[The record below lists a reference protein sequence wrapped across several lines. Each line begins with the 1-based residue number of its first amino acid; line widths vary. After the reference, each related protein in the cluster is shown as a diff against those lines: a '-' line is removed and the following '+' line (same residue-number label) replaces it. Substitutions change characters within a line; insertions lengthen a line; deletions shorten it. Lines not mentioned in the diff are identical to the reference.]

1 MPILGW
7 LTTEREVCMRPLGK
21 AIIFTVIF
29 AVLCTRLAAQTNPVP
44 FSSKPLAASD
54 ALPGA
59 QGFTLTVNGAGF
71 VQGSIVNWNGS
82 ARVTTF
88 VSPARLPA
96 AILASDLA
104 TARSVLVTVLNP
116 FPGGGLSDAVSF
128 GVTTSTTTLSLTR
141 RDVGS
146 SLIIDQPVGMIEGDF
161 SRNGIPN
168 LAVANHQC
176 PPPQLCV
183 LSHSDIAILLEGS
196 PSTTEP
202 VTGPSPVSIVS
213 GDFNGDGFL
222 DLVTINEG
230 TISTGATISTLLG
243 NGDGTFQSPVDYSAG
258 PFPENILVAD
268 FNHDGKADLAVLDN
282 NSNVSIYLGNG
293 DGTFKTKVDY
303 PAGTANTSL
312 TTGDFNGDGIP
323 DLAASDSLCPASP
336 CPANGSINVF
346 LGNGD
351 GTFQSHL
358 DFATGG
364 NPISIVAGEFEVF
377 LQPVG
382 RSGFATLNFQDNTV
396 SIFDPVPTGG
406 GNSLPTISSISPTSE
421 QMGGGSFTLTVN
433 GTNFVN
439 GASVLFGATARP
451 TTFVSPTQLTAAI
464 SAADTSA
471 AGIFFVSAINPA
483 PGGGSSTSIA
493 FNVFLPPPTISS
505 LSPSSVVAGGPAFTL
520 AVNGSNFVIGAVVNV
535 NGLPRNAA
543 FVSSSQIT
551 IPISMSDLA
560 NQGAMTISVTGPTGA
575 GSAGGT
581 SPSVTL
587 TILATNTQP
596 VIGALVPASTTAGGP
611 AFTLIVTGTGFTSSS
626 VVTFK
631 SNQVSAAFVNSTQL
645 QAAIPVGAIAV
656 AGTPFVTVRNQGGN
670 PSLVTTFTVN
680 NPVPGASSLSPTT
693 VSAGNAAVTV
703 TVTGTNFNSSSTV
716 LVGGSPRATTVSS
729 STLLTATLPSTDFAH
744 SGSLNIVVNNPAP
757 GGSPNSALTIVVEDF
772 PVVVSTSTLSVVA
785 GSPANFNL
793 TITPSNG
800 TIANPVMLTVS
811 GVPMGAT
818 ASFSPSATI
827 PAASGVT
834 TVMLSIA

>member
-1 MPILGW
+1 MPTLGW

-44 FSSKPLAASD
+44 FISKPLAPSA

-88 VSPARLPA
+88 VSPARLTA

-196 PSTTEP
+196 PSATEP

-230 TISTGATISTLLG
+230 TISTGATISTLLGKGDGTFEAHADTPIPGGLGPGIVAAGDFNGDGNLDLVMTDPSGISILLGNDNRTFGISASYNTGNLPVFVAVGDFNGDGKLDLAVSDVMANTISILLG

-303 PAGTANTSL
+303 PAGTANTALS
-312 TTGDFNGDGIP
+312 TGDFNGDGIP
-323 DLAASDSLCPASP
+323 DLAASDSLCPASL
-336 CPANGSINVF
+336 V
-346 LGNGD
+346 
-351 GTFQSHL
+351 
-358 DFATGG
+358 
-364 NPISIVAGEFEVF
+364 
-377 LQPVG
+377 LQ
-382 RSGFATLNFQDNTV
+382 
-396 SIFDPVPTGG
+396 
-406 GNSLPTISSISPTSE
+406 
-421 QMGGGSFTLTVN
+421 
-433 GTNFVN
+433 
-439 GASVLFGATARP
+439 
-451 TTFVSPTQLTAAI
+451 
-464 SAADTSA
+464 
-471 AGIFFVSAINPA
+471 
-483 PGGGSSTSIA
+483 
-493 FNVFLPPPTISS
+493 
-505 LSPSSVVAGGPAFTL
+505 
-520 AVNGSNFVIGAVVNV
+520 
-535 NGLPRNAA
+535 
-543 FVSSSQIT
+543 
-551 IPISMSDLA
+551 
-560 NQGAMTISVTGPTGA
+560 
-575 GSAGGT
+575 
-581 SPSVTL
+581 
-587 TILATNTQP
+587 
-596 VIGALVPASTTAGGP
+596 
-611 AFTLIVTGTGFTSSS
+611 
-626 VVTFK
+626 
-631 SNQVSAAFVNSTQL
+631 
-645 QAAIPVGAIAV
+645 
-656 AGTPFVTVRNQGGN
+656 
-670 PSLVTTFTVN
+670 
-680 NPVPGASSLSPTT
+680 
-693 VSAGNAAVTV
+693 
-703 TVTGTNFNSSSTV
+703 
-716 LVGGSPRATTVSS
+716 
-729 STLLTATLPSTDFAH
+729 TDR
-744 SGSLNIVVNNPAP
+744 
-757 GGSPNSALTIVVEDF
+757 
-772 PVVVSTSTLSVVA
+772 
-785 GSPANFNL
+785 
-793 TITPSNG
+793 
-800 TIANPVMLTVS
+800 
-811 GVPMGAT
+811 
-818 ASFSPSATI
+818 
-827 PAASGVT
+827 
-834 TVMLSIA
+834 